1 MSKTIAIFNQKGGV
15 AKTTTT
21 INLGWALIEQ
31 KQKVLMI
38 DWDPQGH
45 LSKAMQID
53 EELIKS
59 TMYDVLHGADIY
71 KAILTDNEYFYF
83 LPCDINLSAAD
94 DELKN
99 KQYTLQKLLE
109 GIQAD
114 FDYILIDCPPSL
126 GSLSINALCASDGV
140 LVPMQT
146 DYLAWCGF
154 ELLMSTFNKVKKFNP
169 RLEILGILAT
179 MHTGTRHSKEM
190 LQVIQSTG
198 KAFESVIS
206 HSVKFKDCTVEGIPI
221 IDYDKKL
228 GKQYLDLAKEV
239 MERASK
245 NNG

>member
-1 MSKTIAIFNQKGGV
+1 MAYVASIFNQKGGV
-15 AKTTTT
+15 GKTTTT
-21 INLGWALIEQ
+21 INLAWALISL
-31 KQKVLMI
+31 KKKVLLL

-45 LSKAMQID
+45 LSKAMQIAED
-53 EELIKS
+53 KIKY
-59 TMYDVLHGADIY
+59 TVYDVLHGINIKNAM
-71 KAILTDNEYFYF
+71 LTDNEYFYF

-154 ELLMSTFNKVKKFNP
+154 ELLMGTFDKVKKLNP

-179 MHTGTRHSKEM
+179 MHTNTRHSKEM
-190 LQVIQSTG
+190 LQIIQSTG
-198 KAFESVIS
+198 KAFNSVIS
-206 HSVKFKDCTVEGIPI
+206 HSVKFKDCTVGGVPI
-221 IDYDKKL
+221 TEYDKKL
-228 GKQYLDLAKEV
+228 GKQYTDLAKEV
-239 MERASK
+239 IDRARK